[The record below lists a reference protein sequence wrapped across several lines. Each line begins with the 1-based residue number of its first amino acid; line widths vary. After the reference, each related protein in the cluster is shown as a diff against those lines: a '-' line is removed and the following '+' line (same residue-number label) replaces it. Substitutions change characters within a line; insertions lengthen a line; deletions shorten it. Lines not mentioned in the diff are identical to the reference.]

1 MKGRVWAWMKRW
13 ARRLRWVAAAF
24 LLLLIWAKWGPMDP
38 LFGTPRSTVLLDRH
52 GELLAATVAADEQ
65 WRMPAGR
72 VVPPRFEQCITEFE
86 DRHFR
91 SHWGVH
97 LPSLVRAWQQN
108 SKAGHVVSGGSTITM
123 QVARMASAG
132 NERTVWNKL
141 KEVLLALRIELRYS
155 KDEILSLY
163 AANAPF
169 GGNVVGL
176 DAAAW
181 RWYGRDADELGWG
194 ECATLAVLPNA
205 PARMHPG
212 RNRDALLA
220 KRDRLLDRLL
230 TVHAMDS
237 VQWSLAKDEPL
248 PDAPHALPRIAP
260 HLLST
265 MQAGGHTGERVS
277 TTIDIALQERMN
289 EMVQR
294 YGPVLRANEVHN
306 AAVLVLD
313 VPTGEVLAYV
323 GNMPDADAA
332 HAGMVDIVRA
342 SRSTGSL
349 LKPFLYADMLQS
361 GERMPDQLVPDL
373 PTSYDGFAPR
383 NFDERYDGA
392 VPASQALARS
402 LNVPAVRAL
411 REHGVERTRR
421 MLVAMGLRS
430 LDRSAQHYGLSL
442 IVGGGESSLWELTG
456 AYASMAR
463 LVLRYSGSDAALH
476 DAVHAPTVRTGVDP
490 DHSTLQPPLNAA
502 ALYHTLIALQQVNR
516 PEMGSGWYRF
526 AGAERIAWK
535 TGTSYGHRDAWA
547 IGVTDRYAVGVWT
560 GNASGEGR
568 PGLTGT
574 LAAAPLLFEVFGAL
588 PDGRGF
594 DPPYDA
600 METMRV
606 CRASGYRASA
616 DCDVVDERQVLREAA
631 RTAPCPYH
639 KRIMLNAA
647 GDRRVDPGPD
657 ARVATWFELPPAL
670 EHYYAPNHP
679 GYRAL
684 PPWENTD
691 HEMATSPMQMI
702 YPENGAT
709 LYIPVQLSG
718 ELGRV
723 VLHAAHAVAGAIV
736 HWDLDGNYLGSTVG
750 DHQLAIAI
758 GEGEHRLTVTA
769 ADGASL
775 TTRFRTISGTGDRP

>member
-1 MKGRVWAWMKRW
+1 MFSRTWAWLKRW
-13 ARRLRWVAAAF
+13 THRLRWVLATFAVLF
-24 LLLLIWAKWGPMDP
+24 VWAKWGPMEP
-38 LFGTPRSTVLLDRH
+38 LFTAPRSTVLLDRN
-52 GELLAATVAADEQ
+52 GELLGASVAADGQ
-65 WRMPAGR
+65 WRMPQR
-72 VVPPRFEQCITEFE
+72 DSIPERFQRCLLEFE

-91 SHWGVH
+91 SHWGIH

-108 SKAGHVVSGGSTITM
+108 RRAGRTVSGGSTITM
-123 QVARMASAG
+123 QVARMARG
-132 NERTVWNKL
+132 DRDRTLWNKSL
-141 KEVLLALRIELRYS
+141 EMLLALRIELRYT
-155 KDEILSLY
+155 KDEIMSIY

-176 DAAAW
+176 DAASW
-181 RWYGRDADELGWG
+181 RWYGRDAGELGWG

-205 PARMHPG
+205 PARIHPG

-230 TVHAMDS
+230 TAGALDS
-237 VQWSLAKDEPL
+237 LQWSLAKDEPL
-248 PDAPHALPRIAP
+248 PEAPHALPRFAP

-265 MQAGGHTGERVS
+265 LQRSKEGTRITS
-277 TTIDIALQERMN
+277 TIDSEIQQRINTIAL
-289 EMVQR
+289 R

-342 SRSTGSL
+342 QRSTGSL

-361 GERMPDQLVPDL
+361 GERMPDQLVADL
-373 PTSYDGFAPR
+373 PVSYDGFAPR

-430 LDRSAQHYGLSL
+430 LQRSADNYGLSL

-463 LVLRYSGSDAALH
+463 VVLRYTGSAEALVNV
-476 DAVHAPTVRTGVDP
+476 VHAPTVVADGSSVAF
-490 DHSTLQPPLNAA
+490 SQNPPLNAA
-502 ALYHTLIALQQVNR
+502 ALHHTLSALQFVNR
-516 PEMGSGWYRF
+516 PDMDAGWYRF

-535 TGTSYGHRDAWA
+535 TGTSFGHRDAWA

-574 LAAAPLLFEVFGAL
+574 LAAAPILFEVFGVL

-600 METMRV
+600 MEKMRV
-606 CRASGYRASA
+606 CRTSGFRASTE
-616 DCDVVDERQVLREAA
+616 CDAAEDRLVLREGA
-631 RTAPCPYH
+631 RTPPCPYH
-639 KRIMLNAA
+639 TMILVNET
-647 GDRRVDPGPD
+647 GDRRVPPGPG
-657 ARVATWFELPPAL
+657 ARAVPWFALPPAI

-679 GYRAL
+679 GYRPL
-684 PPWENTD
+684 PPWDTGD
-691 HEMATSPMQMI
+691 ADPASAAMQMI
-702 YPENGAT
+702 YPGNGSK
-709 LYIPVQLSG
+709 LFVPVLFDG
-718 ELGRV
+718 EAGRV
-723 VLHAAHAVAGAIV
+723 VLHAAHQIV
-736 HWDLDGNYLGSTVG
+736 GTTIHWDLDGQYVGSTTG
-750 DHQLAIAI
+750 DHRLATVIAS
-758 GEGEHRLTVTA
+758 GEHHLTIT
-769 ADGASL
+769 DPNGTSL
-775 TTRFRTISGTGDRP
+775 TTHFHVVCTLSNER